1 MAGRIVGGDQAK
13 GRTAARR
20 EAVDKSV
27 QRHVGI
33 AVDADAYR
41 LAGAD
46 MLELRLLEIRDHI
59 KNGVGNDIEQRG
71 AGRHEPADAHLEIGA
86 DASDRRPNARI
97 VKNDLRELPRKL
109 RLREHCQPATLRV
122 GYECGSKCSTRWLTY
137 NC

>member
-1 MAGRIVGGDQAK
+1 MFELLRPKLCMAHKPWGDADDAHEIAGRIVGGDQAK

-59 KNGVGNDIEQRG
+59 KIGDGNDIERSEE
-71 AGRHEPADAHLEIGA
+71 HT
-86 DASDRRPNARI
+86 S
-97 VKNDLRELPRKL
+97 ELPSLKRISY
-109 RLREHCQPATLRV
+109 AV
-122 GYECGSKCSTRWLTY
+122 S
-137 NC
+137 

>member
-59 KNGVGNDIEQRG
+59 KIGDGNDIEQRG
-71 AGRHEPADAHLEIGA
+71 AGRHEPADAHLAIA
-86 DASDRRPNARI
+86 DDARDRRPNASI
-97 VKNDLRELPRKL
+97 VKIDLRELPRSL
-109 RLREHCQPATLRV
+109 RLRSEEHV
-122 GYECGSKCSTRWLTY
+122 
-137 NC
+137 

>member
-1 MAGRIVGGDQAK
+1 MFELLRPKLCMAHKPWGDADDAHEIAGRIVGGDQAK

-59 KNGVGNDIEQRG
+59 KIRSEER
-71 AGRHEPADAHLEIGA
+71 
-86 DASDRRPNARI
+86 
-97 VKNDLRELPRKL
+97 
-109 RLREHCQPATLRV
+109 RV
-122 GYECGSKCSTRWLTY
+122 GKECVSTCRSRWSPY
-137 NC
+137 R

>member
-59 KNGVGNDIEQRG
+59 KIGDGNDIEQRG
-71 AGRHEPADAHLEIGA
+71 AGRHEPADAHLAIA
-86 DASDRRPNARI
+86 DDARDRRPNDSIRSEEHTS
-97 VKNDLRELPRKL
+97 ELQSLMRQSYAVFCLIK
-109 RLREHCQPATLRV
+109 HNTIH
-122 GYECGSKCSTRWLTY
+122 GKSNKSTT
-137 NC
+137 C